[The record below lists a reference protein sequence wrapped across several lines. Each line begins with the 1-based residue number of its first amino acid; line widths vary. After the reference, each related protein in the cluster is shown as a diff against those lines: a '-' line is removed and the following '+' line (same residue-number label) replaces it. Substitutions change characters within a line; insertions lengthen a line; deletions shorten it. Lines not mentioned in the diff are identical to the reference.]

1 MNEPKQI
8 STKPISNTKSITENT
23 TNTIIVQEDIYSEIT
38 EAITE
43 LRRKVD
49 SNKSNPGNKSKKARQ
64 KRSRDKDPNRNEI
77 AENQPARNKA
87 KTNQRQDLSREK
99 PVETS
104 KNIAGNLKSRDN
116 INKPSSNKNQTGD
129 QSISQSDNTNY
140 KKK

>member
-1 MNEPKQI
+1 MNEPKEL
-8 STKPISNTKSITENT
+8 STKPISNTKTITENT

-38 EAITE
+38 AAIAE
-43 LRRKVD
+43 LRRKAD

-77 AENQPARNKA
+77 AEDQSPRNKA

-104 KNIAGNLKSRDN
+104 KSIAGNLKSRDN
-116 INKPSSNKNQTGD
+116 INKPSSIY
-129 QSISQSDNTNY
+129 IS
-140 KKK
+140 K